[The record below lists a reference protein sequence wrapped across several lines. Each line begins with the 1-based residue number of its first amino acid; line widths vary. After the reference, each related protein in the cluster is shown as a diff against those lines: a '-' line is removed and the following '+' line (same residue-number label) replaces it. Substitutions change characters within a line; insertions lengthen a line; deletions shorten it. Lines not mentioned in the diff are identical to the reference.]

1 MNVYLKSKNNEN
13 KILVKYI
20 LLLIPFLIYG
30 FYKNGILLYKGE
42 YVNIFYMFKP
52 LILTIIAILISYLFT
67 KYKKEDFI
75 SYRLYLNIL
84 SSLIVLPNA
93 NIFIY
98 LIILFLVNILYTFKK
113 VNISLIT
120 ILLLIIVSMI
130 FSKYSFLNVYEESVN
145 HSYSITNYLFGNGS
159 GGISNTLFIYSILVF
174 IYLICD
180 FSYKKHI
187 VVTSLTVYYIL
198 LIISF
203 VLFKKFDYNLLLN
216 NNLVF
221 SFIFLNTISI
231 FTPYTKGGCYLYG
244 FILGLISFCFSFIDI
259 NLGLYLISLI
269 LSFTSLYF
277 DKFILKISSK

>member
-52 LILTIIAILISYLFT
+52 LILTIISILISYLFT
-67 KYKKEDFI
+67 KYKKEEFI

-84 SSLIVLPNA
+84 SSLIALPNT

-130 FSKYSFLNVYEESVN
+130 FSKYLFLNVYEESVN

-259 NLGLYLISLI
+259 NLGVYLISLI

-277 DKFILKISSK
+277 DKLILKISSK

>member
-52 LILTIIAILISYLFT
+52 LILTIIAILISYLFA

-84 SSLIVLPNA
+84 SSLIVLPNT

-130 FSKYSFLNVYEESVN
+130 FSKYSFLNAYEESVN

-259 NLGLYLISLI
+259 NLGVYLISLI
-269 LSFTSLYF
+269 LSFISLYF
-277 DKFILKISSK
+277 DKLILKISSK

>member
-67 KYKKEDFI
+67 KYKKEEFI

-84 SSLIVLPNA
+84 SSLIVLPNT

-130 FSKYSFLNVYEESVN
+130 FSKYLFLNVYEESVN

-259 NLGLYLISLI
+259 NLGVYLISLI

-277 DKFILKISSK
+277 DKLILKISSK

>member
-13 KILVKYI
+13 KVLVKYI

-30 FYKNGILLYKGE
+30 FYKNGILLYKGG

-52 LILTIIAILISYLFT
+52 LILTIISILISYLFT
-67 KYKKEDFI
+67 KYKKEEFI

-84 SSLIVLPNA
+84 SSLIVLPNT

-259 NLGLYLISLI
+259 NLGVYLISLI
-269 LSFTSLYF
+269 LSFTSLTSQ
-277 DKFILKISSK
+277 SSSF

>member
-13 KILVKYI
+13 KVLVKYI

-30 FYKNGILLYKGE
+30 FYKNGILLYKGG

-52 LILTIIAILISYLFT
+52 LILTIISILISYLFT
-67 KYKKEDFI
+67 KYKKEEFI

-84 SSLIVLPNA
+84 SSLIVLPNT

-216 NNLVF
+216 DNLVF

-259 NLGLYLISLI
+259 NLGVYLISLI

-277 DKFILKISSK
+277 DKLILKISSK

>member
-13 KILVKYI
+13 KVLVKYI

-30 FYKNGILLYKGE
+30 FYKNGILLYKGG

-52 LILTIIAILISYLFT
+52 LILTIISILISYLFT
-67 KYKKEDFI
+67 KYKKEEFI

-84 SSLIVLPNA
+84 SSLIVLPNT

-259 NLGLYLISLI
+259 NLGVYLISII

-277 DKFILKISSK
+277 DKLILKISSK

>member
-20 LLLIPFLIYG
+20 FLLIPFLIYG

-52 LILTIIAILISYLFT
+52 LILTIISILISYLFT

-84 SSLIVLPNA
+84 SSLIVLPNT

-113 VNISLIT
+113 INISLIT

-259 NLGLYLISLI
+259 NLGVYLVSLI

>member
-20 LLLIPFLIYG
+20 LILIPFLIYG

-52 LILTIIAILISYLFT
+52 LILTIISILISYLFA

-84 SSLIVLPNA
+84 SSLIALPNT

-120 ILLLIIVSMI
+120 ILSLIIVSMI
-130 FSKYSFLNVYEESVN
+130 FSKYSFLNIYEESVN

-259 NLGLYLISLI
+259 NLGVYLISLI

-277 DKFILKISSK
+277 DKLILKISSK

>member
-42 YVNIFYMFKP
+42 YVNIFNMFKP
-52 LILTIIAILISYLFT
+52 LILTIISILISYLFA

-84 SSLIVLPNA
+84 SSLIVLPNT

-259 NLGLYLISLI
+259 NLGVYLISLI

>member
-52 LILTIIAILISYLFT
+52 LILTIISILISYLFA

-84 SSLIVLPNA
+84 SSLIVLPNT
-93 NIFIY
+93 NMFIY

-113 VNISLIT
+113 INISLIT

-130 FSKYSFLNVYEESVN
+130 FSKYSFLNIYEESVN

-259 NLGLYLISLI
+259 NLGVYLISLI

>member
-67 KYKKEDFI
+67 KYKKEEFI

-84 SSLIVLPNA
+84 SSLIVLPNT

>member
-1 MNVYLKSKNNEN
+1 
-13 KILVKYI
+13 
-20 LLLIPFLIYG
+20 
-30 FYKNGILLYKGE
+30 
-42 YVNIFYMFKP
+42 MFKP
-52 LILTIIAILISYLFT
+52 LILTIISILISYLFT

-84 SSLIVLPNA
+84 SSLIVLPNT

-113 VNISLIT
+113 INISLIT

-187 VVTSLTVYYIL
+187 VVTSVTVYYIL

-259 NLGLYLISLI
+259 NLGVYLISLI

-277 DKFILKISSK
+277 DKLILKISSK

>member
-13 KILVKYI
+13 KMLVKYI

-67 KYKKEDFI
+67 KYKKEEFI

-84 SSLIVLPNA
+84 SSLIVLPNT

-113 VNISLIT
+113 INISLIT

-130 FSKYSFLNVYEESVN
+130 FSKYSFLNIYEESVN

-259 NLGLYLISLI
+259 NLGVYLISLI

>member
-30 FYKNGILLYKGE
+30 FYKNGILLYKGG

-67 KYKKEDFI
+67 KYKKEEFI

-84 SSLIVLPNA
+84 SSLIALPNT

-130 FSKYSFLNVYEESVN
+130 FSKYSFLNIYEESVN

-187 VVTSLTVYYIL
+187 VVTSLTMYYIL

-259 NLGLYLISLI
+259 NLGVYLISLI

-277 DKFILKISSK
+277 DKIILKISSK

>member
-30 FYKNGILLYKGE
+30 FYKNGILLYKDG

-52 LILTIIAILISYLFT
+52 LILTIISILISYLFT
-67 KYKKEDFI
+67 KYKKEEFI

-84 SSLIVLPNA
+84 SSLIVLPNT

-231 FTPYTKGGCYLYG
+231 FTPYTRGGCYLYG

-259 NLGLYLISLI
+259 NLGVYLISLI

-277 DKFILKISSK
+277 DKLILKISSK

>member
-52 LILTIIAILISYLFT
+52 LILTIISILISYLFT

-84 SSLIVLPNA
+84 SSLIVLPNT

-187 VVTSLTVYYIL
+187 VVTSLTMYYIL

-259 NLGLYLISLI
+259 NLGVYLISLI

>member
-42 YVNIFYMFKP
+42 YVIFYMFKP

-67 KYKKEDFI
+67 KYKKEEFI

-84 SSLIVLPNA
+84 SSLIVLPNT

-130 FSKYSFLNVYEESVN
+130 FSKYSFLNIYEESIN

-259 NLGLYLISLI
+259 NLGVYLISLI

-277 DKFILKISSK
+277 DKLILKISSK

>member
-67 KYKKEDFI
+67 KYKKEEFI

-84 SSLIVLPNA
+84 SSLIVLPNT

-130 FSKYSFLNVYEESVN
+130 FSKYSFLIVYEESVN

-187 VVTSLTVYYIL
+187 VVTSLTMYYIL

-259 NLGLYLISLI
+259 NLGVYLISLI

-277 DKFILKISSK
+277 DKIILKISSK

>member
-52 LILTIIAILISYLFT
+52 LILTIISILISYLFA

-84 SSLIVLPNA
+84 SSLIVLPNT
-93 NIFIY
+93 NMFIY

-113 VNISLIT
+113 INISLII

-203 VLFKKFDYNLLLN
+203 VLFKKFDYNLLVN

-259 NLGLYLISLI
+259 NLGVYLISLI

>member
-52 LILTIIAILISYLFT
+52 LILTIISILISYLFT

-84 SSLIVLPNA
+84 SSLIVLPNT

-130 FSKYSFLNVYEESVN
+130 FSKYLFLNIYEESVN

-259 NLGLYLISLI
+259 NLGVYLISLI

-277 DKFILKISSK
+277 DKLILKISSK

>member
-42 YVNIFYMFKP
+42 YVNIFNMFKP
-52 LILTIIAILISYLFT
+52 LILTIISILISYLFT

-84 SSLIVLPNA
+84 SSLIVLPNT

-130 FSKYSFLNVYEESVN
+130 FSKYLFLNVYEESVN

-187 VVTSLTVYYIL
+187 VVTSLTMYYIL

-259 NLGLYLISLI
+259 NLGVYLISLI

-277 DKFILKISSK
+277 DKLILKISSK

>member
-30 FYKNGILLYKGE
+30 FYKNGILLYKGG

-52 LILTIIAILISYLFT
+52 LILTIISILISYLFT

-84 SSLIVLPNA
+84 SSLIVLPNT

-203 VLFKKFDYNLLLN
+203 VLFKKFGYNLLLN

-259 NLGLYLISLI
+259 NLGVYLISLI

-277 DKFILKISSK
+277 DKLILKISSK

>member
-13 KILVKYI
+13 KILLKYI

-52 LILTIIAILISYLFT
+52 LILTIISILISYLFT

-84 SSLIVLPNA
+84 SSLIALPNT

-120 ILLLIIVSMI
+120 VLLLIIVSMI
-130 FSKYSFLNVYEESVN
+130 FSKYLFLNVYEESVN

-259 NLGLYLISLI
+259 NLGIYLISLI
-269 LSFTSLYF
+269 LSFTFLYF
-277 DKFILKISSK
+277 DKLILKISSK

>member
-30 FYKNGILLYKGE
+30 FYKNGILLYKGG

-52 LILTIIAILISYLFT
+52 LILTIISILISYLFT
-67 KYKKEDFI
+67 KYKKEEFI

-84 SSLIVLPNA
+84 SSLIALPNT

-130 FSKYSFLNVYEESVN
+130 FSKYLFLNVYEESVN

-259 NLGLYLISLI
+259 NLWVYLISLI

-277 DKFILKISSK
+277 DKLILKISSK

>member
-30 FYKNGILLYKGE
+30 FYKNGILLYKGD

-52 LILTIIAILISYLFT
+52 LILTIISILISYLFT

-84 SSLIVLPNA
+84 SSLIVLPNT

-130 FSKYSFLNVYEESVN
+130 FSKYSFLNIYEESVN

-187 VVTSLTVYYIL
+187 VVTSLMVYYIL

-259 NLGLYLISLI
+259 NLGVYLISLI

-277 DKFILKISSK
+277 DKLILKISSK

>member
-52 LILTIIAILISYLFT
+52 LILTIISILISYLFA

-84 SSLIVLPNA
+84 SSLIVLPNT
-93 NIFIY
+93 NMFIY

-113 VNISLIT
+113 INISLIT

-130 FSKYSFLNVYEESVN
+130 FSKYSFLNIYEESVN

-203 VLFKKFDYNLLLN
+203 ILFKKFDYNLLLN

-259 NLGLYLISLI
+259 NLGVYLISLI

>member
-13 KILVKYI
+13 KILLKYI

-52 LILTIIAILISYLFT
+52 LILTIISILISYLFT

-84 SSLIVLPNA
+84 SSLIALPNT

-120 ILLLIIVSMI
+120 VLLLIIVSMM
-130 FSKYSFLNVYEESVN
+130 FSKHLFLNVYEESVN

-159 GGISNTLFIYSILVF
+159 GGISNTLFIYSILIF

-187 VVTSLTVYYIL
+187 VLTSLTVYYIL
-198 LIISF
+198 LALSF
-203 VLFKKFDYNLLLN
+203 VILKKFDYNIALN
-216 NNLVF
+216 NNLIF
-221 SFIFLNTISI
+221 AFIFLNTISI
-231 FTPYTKGGCYLYG
+231 FSPYTKGGCYLYG
-244 FILGLISFCFSFIDI
+244 FILGLFSFIFSFIDI
-259 NLGLYLISLI
+259 NIGVYLVSLI
-269 LSFTSLYF
+269 LSFVFPYF

>member
-52 LILTIIAILISYLFT
+52 LILTIIAILISYLFA

-84 SSLIVLPNA
+84 SSLIVLPNT

-113 VNISLIT
+113 INISLIT
-120 ILLLIIVSMI
+120 ILLLIIVFTI

-259 NLGLYLISLI
+259 NLGVYLISLI

-277 DKFILKISSK
+277 DKLILKISSK

>member
-42 YVNIFYMFKP
+42 YVNILNMFKP
-52 LILTIIAILISYLFT
+52 LILTIISILISYLFT

-84 SSLIVLPNA
+84 SSLIVLPNT

-130 FSKYSFLNVYEESVN
+130 FSKYLFLNVYEESVN

-259 NLGLYLISLI
+259 NLGVYLISLI

-277 DKFILKISSK
+277 DKIILKISSK

>member
-52 LILTIIAILISYLFT
+52 LILTIISILISYLFT

-84 SSLIVLPNA
+84 SSLIVLPNT

-113 VNISLIT
+113 VNISYTIT
-120 ILLLIIVSMI
+120 MI
-130 FSKYSFLNVYEESVN
+130 YTF
-145 HSYSITNYLFGNGS
+145 
-159 GGISNTLFIYSILVF
+159 FINI
-174 IYLICD
+174 
-180 FSYKKHI
+180 
-187 VVTSLTVYYIL
+187 
-198 LIISF
+198 
-203 VLFKKFDYNLLLN
+203 
-216 NNLVF
+216 
-221 SFIFLNTISI
+221 
-231 FTPYTKGGCYLYG
+231 
-244 FILGLISFCFSFIDI
+244 
-259 NLGLYLISLI
+259 
-269 LSFTSLYF
+269 
-277 DKFILKISSK
+277 

>member
-67 KYKKEDFI
+67 KYKKEEFI

-84 SSLIVLPNA
+84 SSLIVLPNT

-259 NLGLYLISLI
+259 NLGVYLISLI
-269 LSFTSLYF
+269 LSFISLYF
-277 DKFILKISSK
+277 DKLILKISSK